1 MNQNHPGWLM
11 IVPHLLAVCILFISG
26 CHSSSFLQMQENYG
40 VRLPDNCSVKEKVS
54 VFVGSDRIELHKLQ
68 YEEDTVSELFRWK
81 EFDDS
86 ARKEMDQIFSVLK
99 EDEQRDPSIHAS
111 GLIAE
116 ITEKYPELLYDRVSE
131 KRGIVCYLLFDQA
144 DLVMYVCEANY

>member
-1 MNQNHPGWLM
+1 MNQKLPRWQR
-11 IVPHLLAVCILFISG
+11 IVLHLLAVCVLFLSG
-26 CHSSSFLQMQENYG
+26 CHSASFLQMQENYG
-40 VRLPDNCSVKEKVS
+40 ISLPANCTVLETVS
-54 VFVGSDRIELHKLQ
+54 VFAGFDRIALHKLQ

-86 ARKEMDQIFSVLK
+86 ARKEIDQIFSVLK

-131 KRGIVCYLLFDQA
+131 KKGIVCYLLFDRA
-144 DLVMYVCEANY
+144 NLVMYVCEAND